1 MNLRLAVIASIVS
14 FSSACSLAFVETHPG
29 TPEVAPC
36 TTSNTAPIVDTVLAV
51 AYGGAAIG
59 TAIAAAE
66 GDGGGGFL
74 GTPSNTTLAVTSG
87 LAAAVFGVSAAHGFD
102 ATSSCRRLNAE
113 AQRRLDEAAAFRE
126 RIAPD
131 LATPAQMGPEAAR

>member
-1 MNLRLAVIASIVS
+1 MNLRLALLVSILS
-14 FSSACSLAFVETHPG
+14 SSSACSLAFVETHPG

-113 AQRRLDEAAAFRE
+113 AQRRLDEAAEFRE
-126 RIAPD
+126 RLEPAS
-131 LATPAQMGPEAAR
+131 ATPAQVVGDGAR